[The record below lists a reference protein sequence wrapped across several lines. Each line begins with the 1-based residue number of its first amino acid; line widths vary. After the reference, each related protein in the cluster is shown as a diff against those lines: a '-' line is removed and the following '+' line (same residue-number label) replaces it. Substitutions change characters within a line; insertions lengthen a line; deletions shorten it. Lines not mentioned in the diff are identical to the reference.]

1 MSNLQIRDVSFSYTD
16 LEHLTLHHIN
26 LAIEKS
32 QRVALLGPNGS
43 GKTTILK
50 LATGVLSPNEGT
62 ILLEER
68 DIGKL
73 SRRKIAQ
80 EIAVVPQY
88 FSIPFAF
95 SVEEIVML
103 GRTPFIKTFSSQ
115 TQKDYMAVK
124 YALDIT
130 RMESLKSRSFNELS
144 GGERQRV
151 ILAMALAQQPHLL
164 LLDEPTTH
172 LDINHQ
178 IEMLKLI
185 KQLNDEQ
192 GTTIVAA
199 MHDLNLAA
207 MYFERIILLKDGRV
221 VADGTPQE
229 VLTPY
234 LIKDIFSV
242 SVQIGQ
248 HPTGVPHIIVVPEE
262 KPIK

>member
-1 MSNLQIRDVSFSYTD
+1 MSNLQLKDVTFSYAD
-16 LEHLTLHHIN
+16 SEDFTLHHISI
-26 LAIEKS
+26 AVRKS
-32 QRVALLGPNGS
+32 QRVAFLGPNGS

-50 LATGVLSPNEGT
+50 LATGVLSPKEGT
-62 ILLEER
+62 ILVGEQ

-73 SRRKIAQ
+73 SRREIAQ

-115 TQKDYMAVK
+115 TQRDYKAVK

-185 KQLNDEQ
+185 KKLNIEK
-192 GTTIVAA
+192 GTTVVAA

-207 MYFERIILLKDGRV
+207 MYFERLILLKEGQV

-229 VLTPY
+229 VLTSQ
-234 LIKDIFSV
+234 LIKDVFSV
-242 SVQIGQ
+242 SVQVGQ
-248 HPTGVPHIIVVPEE
+248 HPSGVPHIVMLP
-262 KPIK
+262 

>member
-1 MSNLQIRDVSFSYTD
+1 MSDLQIRDVSFFYTD
-16 LEHLTLHHIN
+16 SNDFKLHHVS
-26 LAIEKS
+26 LAVRKS

-50 LATGVLSPNEGT
+50 LATGLLSPKEGEI
-62 ILLEER
+62 ILEDT

-73 SRRKIAQ
+73 SRKQIAQ
-80 EIAVVPQY
+80 KIAVVPQY
-88 FSIPFAF
+88 FNIPFAF

-103 GRTPFIKTFSSQ
+103 GRTPFINTFSGES
-115 TQKDYMAVK
+115 KGDYMAVK

-130 RMESLKSRSFNELS
+130 KIEDLKTRSFNELS

-178 IEMLKLI
+178 IEMLKLV
-185 KQLNDEQ
+185 KQLNIEQ
-192 GTTIVAA
+192 GTTIIAA

-207 MYFERIILLKDGRV
+207 LYFERIILLKDGRI

-229 VLTPY
+229 VLTSH

-242 SVQIGQ
+242 AVQVEQ
-248 HPTGVPHIIVVPEE
+248 HPTGVPHIVLLPEDRNLN
-262 KPIK
+262 